1 MKKFLFEKDDI
12 KKGAAAAIILLAV
25 AFRLVLS
32 YLQYVTIYPPLAPLD
47 DDLMF
52 KAAQSIVSGNWLGD
66 YGFLTISKHMFFALW
81 LAFLHVLKVPY
92 LVGNMALWAA
102 ACGAAT
108 AAFAPVIKRRWAALA
123 LFLFLLYNPAASA
136 QYATRIYRDAIFP
149 SLCLM
154 FFSAVAAVG
163 LRSRLPVKKW
173 RRWAALYGA
182 SYGCIYLRREDG
194 IWVLPFALVALVV
207 TAGLLVSRQGVRA
220 AAVKT
225 AAMLAPALISAAI
238 IGGYCYMNWQH
249 YGRFI
254 VSDFTS
260 REFKSAYGALTS
272 LEQDNWHP
280 MVSVP
285 EDVRQDVYRAVEM
298 FAPVE
303 QALEEPLLV
312 NGYKNEAIGDFPS
325 GAFYWAFRQALAGL
339 GVYDSPQKARDYY
352 TQLTRQIQQAVDS
365 GRLKTENGSTKLRKS
380 TTPPI
385 KARYVPRV
393 MEETLA
399 GFKVC
404 MLFEQCDPLAERAV
418 GRPDEI
424 QPVERFVH
432 QKGATALVPN
442 TEIPYLSPV
451 RSIAHTFLRVVNV
464 LYKIFIPIA
473 FVSSVMWQI
482 KRLRQALA
490 DRKFALDD
498 MLNIILLGFIGMALL
513 RCAMIAFMEVSSFG
527 IGTYVMY
534 LSTVH
539 PLLIVYSVLGM
550 AKNFEY

>member
-12 KKGAAAAIILLAV
+12 KKSAAAVIILLAV

-32 YLQYVTIYPPLAPLD
+32 YLQYVTVYPPLAPLD

-92 LVGNMALWAA
+92 LVGNMALWAV
-102 ACGAAT
+102 ACGVAT
-108 AAFAPVIKRRWAALA
+108 AAFAPVIKKRWAALV

-207 TAGLLVSRQGVRA
+207 TAGLLVSRQGVRT

-238 IGGYCYMNWQH
+238 IGGYCYMNWQY

-280 MVSVP
+280 MVAVP
-285 EDVRQDVYRAVEM
+285 EDVRQDVYREVEM

-312 NGYKNEAIGDFPS
+312 NGYKNEAIGDFTS
-325 GAFYWAFRQALAGL
+325 GAFYWALRQALASR

-393 MEETLA
+393 MAETLT

-424 QPVERFVH
+424 QPVEQFVH
-432 QKGATALVPN
+432 QNGATALIPY
-442 TEIPYLSPV
+442 TDIPYLSPV
-451 RSIAHTFLRVVNV
+451 RNIAHKFLRAVNV
-464 LYKIFIPIA
+464 IYKIFIPIA

-482 KRLRQALA
+482 KRLRQALT

-539 PLLIVYSVLGM
+539 PLLIVYSVLGLV
-550 AKNFEY
+550 KNFEY

>member
-12 KKGAAAAIILLAV
+12 KKSAAAVIILLAV

-32 YLQYVTIYPPLAPLD
+32 YLQYVTVYPPLAPLD

-92 LVGNMALWAA
+92 LVGNMALWAV
-102 ACGAAT
+102 ACGVAT
-108 AAFAPVIKRRWAALA
+108 AVFAPVIKKRWAALV

-207 TAGLLVSRQGVRA
+207 TAGLLVSRQGVRT

-238 IGGYCYMNWQH
+238 IGGYCYMNWQY

-280 MVSVP
+280 MVAVP
-285 EDVRQDVYRAVEM
+285 EDVRQDVYREVEM

-312 NGYKNEAIGDFPS
+312 NGYKNEAIGDFTS
-325 GAFYWAFRQALAGL
+325 GAFYWALRQALASL

-393 MEETLA
+393 MAETLT

-424 QPVERFVH
+424 QPVEQFVH
-432 QKGATALVPN
+432 QNGATALIPY
-442 TEIPYLSPV
+442 TDIPYLSPV
-451 RSIAHTFLRVVNV
+451 RNIAHKFLRAVNV
-464 LYKIFIPIA
+464 IYKIFIPIA

-482 KRLRQALA
+482 KRLRQALT

-539 PLLIVYSVLGM
+539 PLLIVYSVLGLV
-550 AKNFEY
+550 KNFEY